1 MAYKSRVTNQYMGAT
16 FAGQVESSNKSDVTE
31 LVNILQK
38 EVNPAL
44 AQIADKYV
52 ETKKDVAK
60 EKINQL
66 LLTKDSATVQ
76 KEILAGAHPELSNA
90 YVGKVVAQETGKA
103 EAAAT
108 IAKIEENKSTYDF
121 RENNLPAFYKQYLPD
136 FRDKDGAYAL
146 GFASVFNQYKA
157 KDAINDAQ
165 MRSKYAEEQKINNGV
180 KILSASDTRDVWTTA
195 SSLKVALPPEEGQ
208 SQTRYLYTN
217 EEINK
222 TVIAHAKELLDTAT
236 STEDTDRAIKILSMD
251 RGLGTDG
258 TKLGSLADTKREDVS
273 QLIGQLNRKRVTL
286 ENQERISKDYKDKEE
301 TKKIFSDAFSDNPD
315 GTPKTFEQKQ
325 ELRKQLETKGQP
337 SLLKSFDDI
346 MNVNRFSNVNPELVD
361 GF

>member
-16 FAGQVESSNKSDVTE
+16 FAGQVQSSNRSDVTE

-76 KEILAGAHPELSNA
+76 QEILAGAHPELSNA

-103 EAAAT
+103 EAAST

-121 RENNLPAFYKQYLPD
+121 RENNLPAFYKQYLPN
-136 FRDKDGAYAL
+136 FKDKDGAYTL

-157 KDAINDAQ
+157 RDAINDAQ
-165 MRSKYAEEQKINNGV
+165 IRSKYAEEQKINN
-180 KILSASDTRDVWTTA
+180 
-195 SSLKVALPPEEGQ
+195 
-208 SQTRYLYTN
+208 
-217 EEINK
+217 
-222 TVIAHAKELLDTAT
+222 
-236 STEDTDRAIKILSMD
+236 AIKARGRFLRCSGSEERLITSSMH
-251 RGLGTDG
+251 
-258 TKLGSLADTKREDVS
+258 SKR
-273 QLIGQLNRKRVTL
+273 
-286 ENQERISKDYKDKEE
+286 
-301 TKKIFSDAFSDNPD
+301 
-315 GTPKTFEQKQ
+315 
-325 ELRKQLETKGQP
+325 
-337 SLLKSFDDI
+337 
-346 MNVNRFSNVNPELVD
+346 
-361 GF
+361 